1 MNAARYCGERGIESA
16 NDCTLKMSCNMRL
29 LFTAEVWL
37 GEYQG
42 SKVAIKM
49 LKDLKDEKASQR
61 FLAEAS
67 IMT

>member
-1 MNAARYCGERGIESA
+1 MYSFWLQNFVIWALYFAFFGV
-16 NDCTLKMSCNMRL
+16 L
-29 LFTAEVWL
+29 LLLISQPAEVWL

-49 LKDLKDEKASQR
+49 LKDFKDEKSSQR

>member
-1 MNAARYCGERGIESA
+1 MLYQLLIDWKIEFFLYFSA
-16 NDCTLKMSCNMRL
+16 VL
-29 LFTAEVWL
+29 LFISQPAEVWL

-42 SKVAIKM
+42 AKVAIKM
-49 LKDLKDEKASQR
+49 LKDFKDEKSSQR

>member
-1 MNAARYCGERGIESA
+1 M
-16 NDCTLKMSCNMRL
+16 LL
-29 LFTAEVWL
+29 LFISQPAEVWL

-49 LKDLKDEKASQR
+49 LKDFKDEKSSQR